1 MDYLGIEEEE
11 YDEAEESEQDD
22 DGVEED
28 DDFADEHETSEEAEE
43 AVQRGDSPLEETMDH
58 MILLEP
64 MEFLNYTEDI
74 ENGEGEGGND
84 KDAQLSET
92 CDESEHG
99 CCPGSKMPAHGAN
112 GFGCCAES
120 AWGCCP
126 DFISPSPAPYFQGCD
141 CKSSPFGCCPDSLT
155 PASGPSQEGC
165 GCHTSS
171 NGCCADQ
178 QTQAPDEG
186 PSGCPCQTQSF
197 GCCPDGVTPA
207 QGANLEGCDL
217 CSHLP
222 HGCCSDGFTPA
233 LGPDGEGCGCAS
245 SAEGCCPFGGG
256 SPKGPLYAGCPNL
269 PGHSCHLPPN
279 NNSCSD
285 FEVKWHYDMGY
296 GGCAQFWY
304 GGCQPEGNLF
314 DSEDMC
320 KEQCVHPRGDLVCL
334 LPNGERQFQLGP
346 VQPIYSNCLIW
357 LSFVLPITFFS
368 DWSM

>member
-1 MDYLGIEEEE
+1 MEYLDY
-11 YDEAEESEQDD
+11 
-22 DGVEED
+22 
-28 DDFADEHETSEEAEE
+28 TEEAE
-43 AVQRGDSPLEETMDH
+43 
-58 MILLEP
+58 
-64 MEFLNYTEDI
+64 
-74 ENGEGEGGND
+74 NGEDEGGND
-84 KDAQLSET
+84 KDAQIAES
-92 CDESEHG
+92 CDEAEHG

-126 DFISPSPAPYFQGCD
+126 DFLSPSPAPYFNGCD

-155 PASGPSQEGC
+155 PASGPSREGC
-165 GCHTSS
+165 GCHTSP
-171 NGCCADQ
+171 NGCCPDQ

-197 GCCPDGVTPA
+197 GCCPDGVTAA

-233 LGPDGEGCGCAS
+233 AGPAGEGCGCAS
-245 SAEGCCPFGGG
+245 STEGCCPLGGG
-256 SPKGPLYAGCPNL
+256 SPNGPLYAGCPNL

-279 NNSCSD
+279 RNRNCSD
-285 FEVKWHYDMGY
+285 LEVKWHFDMGY

-304 GGCQPEGNLF
+304 GGCQPAGNLF
-314 DSEDMC
+314 ESEEMC

-334 LPNGERQFQLGP
+334 LPMGESPF
-346 VQPIYSNCLIW
+346 
-357 LSFVLPITFFS
+357 
-368 DWSM
+368 

>member
-1 MDYLGIEEEE
+1 
-11 YDEAEESEQDD
+11 
-22 DGVEED
+22 
-28 DDFADEHETSEEAEE
+28 
-43 AVQRGDSPLEETMDH
+43 

-64 MEFLNYTEDI
+64 MEYLDYTEEV
-74 ENGEGEGGND
+74 ENGGDD
-84 KDAQLSET
+84 KDAQIAES

-99 CCPGSKMPAHGAN
+99 CCPGSKRPAHGPD

-126 DFISPSPAPYFQGCD
+126 DFLSPSPTPYFQGCD

-165 GCHTSS
+165 GCHTSP
-171 NGCCADQ
+171 NGCCPDQ

-207 QGANLEGCDL
+207 QGANLEGCNL
-217 CSHLP
+217 CSQFP

-233 LGPDGEGCGCAS
+233 AGPAGEGCGCAS
-245 SAEGCCPFGGG
+245 STEGCCPFGGG

-269 PGHSCHLPPN
+269 PGHSCHLPAN

-285 FEVKWHYDMGY
+285 FEVKWHYDMSY
-296 GGCAQFWY
+296 GGCARFWY
-304 GGCQPEGNLF
+304 GGCQPAGTSLRARRCARSSAFIQEGTSSVYCLWV
-314 DSEDMC
+314 S
-320 KEQCVHPRGDLVCL
+320 GDKSIQTWPNSVLVTL
-334 LPNGERQFQLGP
+334 LVSSQVCTLP
-346 VQPIYSNCLIW
+346 VEFC
-357 LSFVLPITFFS
+357 S